1 MSVEG
6 ARILVEQYDGLHAS
20 VTPENTIQ
28 IVLGDQ
34 WDNISTGTQQTLV
47 NEQYYDMNGLQMQ
60 DLTFFFTNAAIQEE
74 FTPYG
79 TQGFYLI
86 DLITTTKLTRAEI
99 LEASIPDL
107 TQTRDLPG
115 FLDSNFRSGEVVLG
129 QQRYFHSSLDIGSQ
143 ITLAGRTSWGTCTA
157 SASDRVYCTRIVYV
171 LDPITSTGEFRLPP
185 ANVVTT
191 GVIAEEDEDQ
201 YQMRLHRSLQIYG
214 QP

>member
-6 ARILVEQYDGLHAS
+6 ARILVEQYDGLHATE
-20 VTPENTIQ
+20 VEGAIQ
-28 IVLGDQ
+28 ITLGDQ
-34 WDNISTGTQQTLV
+34 WDNISTGTQQTLI
-47 NEQYYDMNGLQMQ
+47 NEQYYDLNGLQLQ
-60 DLTFFFTNAAIQEE
+60 DLTFFYTNAQIQEE

-99 LEASIPDL
+99 QEASIPDL

-129 QQRYFHSSLDIGSQ
+129 QQRYFHSSVDLANQ
-143 ITLAGRTSWGTCTA
+143 ITLAGQTSWGTCTA

-171 LDPITSTGEFRLPP
+171 LEPLTTGGEFRLPP

-191 GVIAEEDEDQ
+191 GVIAKEGSDE